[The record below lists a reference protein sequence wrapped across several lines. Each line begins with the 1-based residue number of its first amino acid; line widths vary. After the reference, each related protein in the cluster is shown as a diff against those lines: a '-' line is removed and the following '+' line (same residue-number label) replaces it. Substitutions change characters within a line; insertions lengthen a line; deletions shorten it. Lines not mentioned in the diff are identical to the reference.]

1 MRNVFYICF
10 IALFFITGC
19 AFFETHDEE
28 RNAEELITD
37 AMYAFEDGKYEDAIE
52 SFETLRDWYPF
63 SKYAILAEF
72 KIAACYF
79 NLKQY
84 DEAIFTYEE
93 FERLHPRNE
102 VIPQVIF
109 QIGLCH
115 YNQIR
120 TSDRDQVSA
129 QKAFDTF
136 SRLRKQFPGNIFAKK
151 ADEFI
156 KKAERS
162 LAEAQLG
169 IGMFYYKSKHYK
181 GALARFKNV
190 ISNYPDTGIHYKALQ
205 YITACEIMQQ
215 KNKE

>member
-1 MRNVFYICF
+1 MRPVFFICL
-10 IALFFITGC
+10 IALFLINGC
-19 AFFETHDEE
+19 AFFDAHEE
-28 RNAEELITD
+28 ELNAEELITE
-37 AMYAFEDGKYEDAIE
+37 AMYAFEDGKYKKAIE
-52 SFETLRDWYPF
+52 SFEKLKDWYPF

-72 KIAACYF
+72 KIAASYF

-84 DEAIFTYEE
+84 DEAIFAYEE

-115 YNQIR
+115 YNQIH

-136 SRLRKQFPGNIFAKK
+136 SRLKKHYPGTLFAKK
-151 ADEFI
+151 AAEFI
-156 KKAERS
+156 TKSERS
-162 LAEAQLG
+162 LAEAEMD

-205 YITACEIMQQ
+205 YITPCDKMLKKEI
-215 KNKE
+215 E

>member
-1 MRNVFYICF
+1 MRNLFSILF
-10 IALFFITGC
+10 IAMFLTTGC
-19 AFFETHDEE
+19 AFFNTQDEE

-37 AMYAFEDGKYEDAIE
+37 AMYAFEDGKYKKAIE
-52 SFETLRDWYPF
+52 SFETLKDWYPF

-79 NLKQY
+79 NLEQY
-84 DEAIFTYEE
+84 DQAIFAYEE

-109 QIGLCH
+109 QIGLCY

-136 SRLRKQFPGNIFAKK
+136 SRLKKQFPGTLFAKK
-151 ADEFI
+151 ADEYL

-162 LAEAQLG
+162 LAEAELD

-181 GALARFKNV
+181 GALARFKNI
-190 ISNYPDTGIHYKALQ
+190 ISKYPDTGIHYKALQ
-205 YITACEIMQQ
+205 YITPCEKMQ
-215 KNKE
+215 KK